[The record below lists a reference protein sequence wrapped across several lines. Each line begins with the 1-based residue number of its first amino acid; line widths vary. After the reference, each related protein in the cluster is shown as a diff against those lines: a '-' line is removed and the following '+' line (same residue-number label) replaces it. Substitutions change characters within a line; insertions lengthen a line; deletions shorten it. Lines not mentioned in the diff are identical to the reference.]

1 MASRWAKNLSS
12 RTLIC
17 CCFDNPH
24 WRKMRRRGELHV
36 SRLATGVA
44 RFATKG
50 HCRHTCARKG
60 VARLPWRATSAQW
73 RQEIAYPLD
82 FLEGKKIKDHQTGRE
97 ARMRV
102 LRNGHRN
109 SARNKT
115 LGIASDRG
123 RRRGDESTVSVINA
137 LGSERRRKEA
147 LAAPSNAKKNF
158 SSRVACVRGPKKCVI
173 FCSLASASVR
183 HVLRWN

>member
-12 RTLIC
+12 RTLLLLFLIILNGERC
-17 CCFDNPH
+17 AIAESFMCRGSRPEWLGLPRKDTVGTRAQGKV
-24 WRKMRRRGELHV
+24 WRVFHGVRPLRNGVKRLRIRWTF
-36 SRLATGVA
+36 SR
-44 RFATKG
+44 K
-50 HCRHTCARKG
+50 
-60 VARLPWRATSAQW
+60 Q
-73 RQEIAYPLD
+73 
-82 FLEGKKIKDHQTGRE
+82 IKDQQTGRE

-173 FCSLASASVR
+173 F
-183 HVLRWN
+183 